1 MEQPFKIIAAGAAIF
16 LLGVGTSYWLL
27 ANNTAEEQA
36 EVSPYYPTQSHVHSQ
51 PQSEALNNNSAASA
65 ASAAAETTEVLTHE
79 SFLAAADARREQQQ
93 AEKAEADILAKKR
106 QLKADSVDCKFWRQQ
121 QKTSSAAAKIE
132 EKITTHCFLASDLA
146 NSAAASSAANNE
158 LSGTGKN
165 PMH

>member
-1 MEQPFKIIAAGAAIF
+1 MEQPFKIITAGAAIF

-27 ANNTAEEQA
+27 ANNTAEKQA
-36 EVSPYYPTQSHVHSQ
+36 EVLSYSPTQSHVHSQ

-65 ASAAAETTEVLTHE
+65 ASETTEVLTHE

-132 EKITTHCFLASDLA
+132 EKINTHCFLASDLA
-146 NSAAASSAANNE
+146 SSANTSSEANNE
-158 LSGTGKN
+158 LSGTGEN